1 MLAILTSFAVGSLIL
16 LFSTEYLVSFAKR
29 VSFALKISPLVV
41 GLTLVSIGTS
51 LPELSLSMT
60 AIYKN
65 DVGLA
70 MGNIVGS
77 NVVNILFVFA
87 IGILAGKLRV
97 GTSKTQRNAV
107 ILTVTSVVFVVL
119 QLSNVPAKLS
129 GIILLTMAVA
139 VTFLEYILGVS
150 GRDGEDKKMFAKQH
164 RVKIGASA
172 LFMPI
177 ILVIGIIVGSSMVV
191 ASAEEFSVVAKIS
204 TTLVGLSL
212 TAVVTSLPELLT
224 TILSQKEHQAKLTLG
239 NILGSNIYNLLL
251 IGGLIN
257 LLYGKVGAGTK
268 GWVEMLV
275 STLIFIFM
283 IKKFEGQV
291 IPKKYGFALLLLFFI
306 YLASL
311 GV

>member
-41 GLTLVSIGTS
+41 GLTLVAIGTS

-107 ILTVTSVVFVVL
+107 ILTVTSVIFVIL
-119 QLSNVPAKLS
+119 QLSAIPARLS
-129 GIILLTMAVA
+129 GIILLTMSVA
-139 VTFLEYILGVS
+139 ITFLEYILGVS

-268 GWVEMLV
+268 GWVEMLA
-275 STLIFIFM
+275 STLIFIFI